1 MWTKIKSFFLQCK
14 RVWHVLKKPSQGELK
29 LVARISAIGI
39 GIVGFIGFVI
49 SAFMNLVRKP

>member
-1 MWTKIKSFFLQCK
+1 MKIKSFLLQCK
-14 RVWHVLKKPSQGELK
+14 RVWHVLKKPSQEELK

-39 GIVGFIGFVI
+39 GVVGFIGFII